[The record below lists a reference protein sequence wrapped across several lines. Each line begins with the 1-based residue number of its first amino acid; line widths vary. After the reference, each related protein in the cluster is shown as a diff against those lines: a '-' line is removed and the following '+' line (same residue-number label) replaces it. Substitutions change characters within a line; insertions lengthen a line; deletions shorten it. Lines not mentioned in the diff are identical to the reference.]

1 MSSEDLWPWRSG
13 DRPGL
18 TSAFALALTARF
30 DADLIE
36 SRRSC
41 LLRLRDRST
50 KRVSASG
57 RADLS
62 DRCRELCRRDLS
74 RLLCLGANRAAFSG
88 KGLFCLG
95 LSRLFD
101 VGRLLLDLDLR
112 KPDLEVGSS
121 SIPFVVHTVNRCRHE
136 SLRNPHRL
144 LYLVVTRYWAHSGKK
159 VRSLRTKFPSAGG
172 IGKVAGG
179 SGSGCCSDIF
189 HSEELLWTN

>member
-95 LSRLFD
+95 LSRFFD

-112 KPDLEVGSS
+112 KPDLEVGSTSCLDSRCEPCVRSDAALCLGGAS
-121 SIPFVVHTVNRCRHE
+121 SVM
-136 SLRNPHRL
+136 PHRC
-144 LYLVVTRYWAHSGKK
+144 A
-159 VRSLRTKFPSAGG
+159 
-172 IGKVAGG
+172 
-179 SGSGCCSDIF
+179 
-189 HSEELLWTN
+189 

>member
-18 TSAFALALTARF
+18 TSAFALALTTRL

-62 DRCRELCRRDLS
+62 DRCRELCRRDL
-74 RLLCLGANRAAFSG
+74 
-88 KGLFCLG
+88 
-95 LSRLFD
+95 
-101 VGRLLLDLDLR
+101 LDFYASVPIEPPFLA
-112 KPDLEVGSS
+112 EGSS
-121 SIPFVVHTVNRCRHE
+121 
-136 SLRNPHRL
+136 
-144 LYLVVTRYWAHSGKK
+144 A
-159 VRSLRTKFPSAGG
+159 
-172 IGKVAGG
+172 
-179 SGSGCCSDIF
+179 
-189 HSEELLWTN
+189 